1 MHMPPTDWSDS
12 SILESPSW
20 LSIQSQTSEE
30 RKENNPR
37 PRCLGRCSGFAWRGE
52 KILGEKQAKQA
63 RPRLVTSQRL
73 PLPRFS
79 SVQLGMEYCAYFI
92 TTTVWRKPK
101 PDEEEMRESGA
112 RGWPPRQL
120 ILTDDV
126 SGDGRGEWC
135 AGATCVP
142 SCRSR
147 IFFFKGGGGWGEGIH
162 GPWASGYRLHPPLLR
177 VGTRTSLSPLV
188 GLAKDS
194 RVESW
199 IG

>member
-1 MHMPPTDWSDS
+1 MAVNPESNQRGKEGEQPPAPDA
-12 SILESPSW
+12 
-20 LSIQSQTSEE
+20 
-30 RKENNPR
+30 
-37 PRCLGRCSGFAWRGE
+37 LGGAAVLLGGE
-52 KILGEKQAKQA
+52 KKILGEKQAKQA

-126 SGDGRGEWC
+126 G
-135 AGATCVP
+135 
-142 SCRSR
+142 
-147 IFFFKGGGGWGEGIH
+147 
-162 GPWASGYRLHPPLLR
+162 
-177 VGTRTSLSPLV
+177 
-188 GLAKDS
+188 
-194 RVESW
+194 
-199 IG
+199 